1 MNLDFTDYKQ
11 IAIEL
16 KKELGVET
24 HETLKL
30 ERNSKG
36 YNWEIKIFS
45 DNSPSDD
52 EAMTRLEKINNLMV
66 EKFGFGVQNA

>member
-1 MNLDFTDYKQ
+1 MNIDFTDLKQ
-11 IAIEL
+11 LAIEL

-30 ERNSKG
+30 ERNSRG
-36 YNWEIKIFS
+36 FNWEIKIFS

-52 EAMTRLEKINNLMV
+52 EAMTRLEKINNSMV
-66 EKFGFGVQNA
+66 EKFGVQDGA